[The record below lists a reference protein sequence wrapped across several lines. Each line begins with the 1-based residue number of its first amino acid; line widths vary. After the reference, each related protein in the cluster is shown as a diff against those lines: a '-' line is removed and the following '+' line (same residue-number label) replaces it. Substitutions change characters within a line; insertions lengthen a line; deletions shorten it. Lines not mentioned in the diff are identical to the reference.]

1 MVKNKQSSKVLS
13 ALVSDEAIAA
23 YKATGTAMA
32 ELNTS
37 DILEDAGIGVFE
49 LDLVTGR
56 SNASPAWKSMIG
68 LELEQD
74 MLPQQEWLERIHPAD
89 LPIVQKMDAAM
100 FAREIPRS
108 KATFRLQHSDGHYVW
123 IQSDVAVTEWSEDGR
138 PLKMVGLHTDVTE
151 FVQREKSK
159 DDYLAMI
166 SHELRTPL
174 TSILGALKMANSG
187 QLGELPGSIANLL
200 ELAQRNSNRL
210 LHMVNEILDFK
221 SIESGEMHY
230 DLEKV
235 DVRDVANDAV
245 NSMQGYIQ
253 DKQSIVMVGDTGT
266 DPIFINADVNRMQ
279 QILANLM
286 SNAIKFSPSGAA
298 IELGLHRKGGKLE
311 ITVRDHGPGVPD
323 ELEGKMFQRFTQAH
337 TTGKQKFKS
346 TGLGLSICKQMTE
359 GMGGEIGY
367 FNNEDDGA
375 TFWARFPLLG

>member
-13 ALVSDEAIAA
+13 ALVSDETIAA
-23 YKATGTAMA
+23 YKATGTEMA

-56 SNASPAWKSMIG
+56 SNASPAWKTMIG
-68 LELEQD
+68 LELDQD

-89 LPIVQKMDAAM
+89 LPAVQKMDAAM

-298 IELGLHRKGGKLE
+298 IELGLHRKDGKLE

-375 TFWARFPLLG
+375 TFWARFPLLD